1 MGVLTRIVEL
11 IKAFS
16 VPQQEIEGQD
26 EDISIDKLGRI
37 AQQSGMKPEDI
48 EELQR
53 GYQNQESREQ
63 KFRREQAEAAQ
74 QSEDAKSQRKRQSK
88 QLEKEVQQE
97 PNKGEEKQPSTK
109 NKNQGREP
117 EL

>member
-1 MGVLTRIVEL
+1 MGVLTRIGEL

-26 EDISIDKLGRI
+26 EISIDKIGRI
-37 AQQSGMKPEDI
+37 AQESGMKPEDI

-74 QSEDAKSQRKRQSK
+74 QSEDAKSSRKRQSN
-88 QLEKEVQQE
+88 QLEKEVQE
-97 PNKGEEKQPSTK
+97 ESNRGEEQQQTRRQEK
-109 NKNQGREP
+109 QGREP